1 MGVVCL
7 VIFKETYG
15 TPTQTSSSIALIF
28 HKMHCNGQLKRI
40 IQNKELHMGKKL

>member
-15 TPTQTSSSIALIF
+15 TLTQTSSSIALIF
-28 HKMHCNGQLKRI
+28 HKMGNNWQLKRI
-40 IQNKELHMGKKL
+40 IQNKVLHLGKKL